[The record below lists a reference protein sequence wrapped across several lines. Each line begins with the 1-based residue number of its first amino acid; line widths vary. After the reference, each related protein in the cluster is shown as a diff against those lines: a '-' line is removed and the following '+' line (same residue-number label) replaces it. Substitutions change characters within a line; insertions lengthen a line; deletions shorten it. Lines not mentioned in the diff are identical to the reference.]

1 MKDNSKPLVSI
12 RCLVYNHEPYLR
24 QCLDGFVM
32 QKTDFAFE
40 AIVHDDAST
49 DNSAAIIR
57 EYAEKYPDII
67 KPIYETENQYSKK
80 DGSLRKIM
88 NEAIHPDA
96 KYVAFCEG
104 DDYWTDPNKLQLQ
117 VEFMKRYSECTLTYH
132 ACKNILE
139 EKDKEYYLMGET
151 VNESYQK
158 DKLQLQVEFM
168 KRYSECTLTYHACKN
183 ILEEKDKEYYLMGE
197 TVNESYQKE
206 ELLEYPFQTATIL
219 IKKEVLFSDLYKRAV
234 STRCSSGDMVLYL
247 TADALG
253 KIMGI
258 NKQMSV
264 YRRHETGISN
274 TLWGKKNIYDVY
286 VSWTKLS
293 HIFGGTIKEQ
303 IEKKRLC
310 AFIFES
316 FIAHKDFRLF
326 LKVMGYGLLN
336 SPQGVISGLKRI
348 IKYVITVTL
357 KNKLRH

>member
-32 QKTDFAFE
+32 QQTDFSFE

-80 DGSLRKIM
+80 DGSLGRIM
-88 NEAIHPDA
+88 NEAVHPAA
-96 KYVAFCEG
+96 KYIAFCEG
-104 DDYWTDPNKLQLQ
+104 DDYWTDP
-117 VEFMKRYSECTLTYH
+117 Y
-132 ACKNILE
+132 
-139 EKDKEYYLMGET
+139 
-151 VNESYQK
+151 
-158 DKLQLQVEFM
+158 KLQLQVEFM

>member
-104 DDYWTDPNKLQLQ
+104 DDYWTDPN
-117 VEFMKRYSECTLTYH
+117 
-132 ACKNILE
+132 
-139 EKDKEYYLMGET
+139 
-151 VNESYQK
+151 
-158 DKLQLQVEFM
+158 KLQLQVEFM